1 MQVSFVKYLLLP
13 LIFLPVLAAAQ
24 VTDRA
29 ESGGTI
35 IPVTPDNSEKEPREF
50 HITPILLESDEG
62 KRALQE
68 LREFEAQDYWPLR
81 SWLVMYNVGTIETF
95 NVRNIQEG
103 NEWDEVEFELV
114 CTGNN
119 IEIWVEVEELAED
132 KITDEILD
140 VIWEGLNDIT
150 PPNSVDSNRGIV
162 DISIELFGDLPDR
175 FDAGVLKILITD
187 IQDGW
192 DPPEQNFFTAGF
204 FDPVDQSVSNPN
216 SNRANILYINSKPGI
231 YRPVDGENRFVNS
244 RLNTMAHEL
253 QHLIHANYG
262 NLSLFQ
268 NEGQSE
274 LAEILTGYNARGMN
288 FLDSGTE
295 VSGNVEGSDK
305 WVYRFRSSQSDVV
318 LFDYQRAQLLHGYLE
333 ERVGAEAASDLTKSV
348 FSNDAGYQQVLNAF
362 NISLDEFFAD
372 FYITAYANNRVQGM
386 NNFAFSR
393 PQLSNVRTSNPGI
406 FYNVDIKPWVSNK
419 QETIYYGGALY
430 TQWFGVEELTLDIHS
445 TNGITQNIL
454 YRKLG
459 DSEYRHMEAGQ
470 GVHELDEEGIYEE
483 IVLISVNVQH
493 TGTSA
498 SPGDNRTFSYSGEWA
513 TTNLTIEPLVY
524 HADAAAF
531 VSLPDEEAYSFALRI
546 SPDFDSGVQ
555 SVRFNT
561 NARESAVQ
569 GNGELVLTLRRA
581 VERLDEDN
589 NLFYIPSSEV
599 MVSQTIH
606 VSDISTG
613 SNYFGVNSSDWQ
625 IEAGEEYFITL
636 EVVENAGN
644 LYLEFLVDEGTESS
658 TDPNYNPLRTFVGI
672 QEDGELV
679 GWASFQDKNNVLM
692 GVNLVGFK
700 DVGDIDFPGPPVA
713 DSFELIGNYP
723 NPFNNGTVIQYN
735 VPEPGQVQITVHDIL
750 GREVMELYNGGTS
763 PGLHEVRFEAGSLAS
778 GLYFYRMQ
786 SPGGI
791 QSKKMLLVK

>member
-1 MQVSFVKYLLLP
+1 MQVQFVKYLLL
-13 LIFLPVLAAAQ
+13 LFLFFPALAAAQ

-29 ESGGTI
+29 EPGGVV
-35 IPVTPDNSEKEPREF
+35 IPVTPDHSEKEPREF
-50 HITPILLESDEG
+50 HITPILLESEEG

-68 LREFEAQDYWPLR
+68 LREFEAQNYEPLR
-81 SWLVMYNVGTIETF
+81 PRLVMHNVGTIDTF
-95 NVRNIQEG
+95 NVRNIQDG

-114 CTGNN
+114 RTGTN

-162 DISIELFGDLPDR
+162 DISIDLFGDLPDR

-204 FDPVDQSVSNPN
+204 FDPVDQSASNPN
-216 SNRANILYINSKPGI
+216 SNQANILYINSKPGI

-305 WVYRFRSSQSDVV
+305 WIYRFRSSQSDVV

-333 ERVGAEAASDLTKSV
+333 ERVGAEAASDLTKSGS
-348 FSNDAGYQQVLNAF
+348 SNNAGYQQVLNPF
-362 NISLDEFFAD
+362 NISLDEFFTD

-393 PQLSNVRTSNPGI
+393 PQLSNVRTSNPGG

-483 IVLISVNVQH
+483 IVLISVNAQH

-498 SPGDNRTFSYSGEWA
+498 SPGDSRSFSYSGEWV
-513 TTNLTIEPLVY
+513 TTSLTIEPLVY

-531 VSLPDEEAYSFALRI
+531 ISLPDEEAYSFALRI

-555 SVRFNT
+555 SVRFNI

-569 GNGELVLTLRRA
+569 GDGELALTLRRA
-581 VERLDEDN
+581 VERFDDDN
-589 NLFYIPSSEV
+589 NLIYIPSSEV
-599 MVSQTIH
+599 MESQTIH
-606 VSDISTG
+606 VSNISAG
-613 SNYFGVNSSDWQ
+613 SNYIGVNSSDWQ
-625 IEAGEEYFITL
+625 IEADEQYFITL

-658 TDPNYNPLRTFVGI
+658 TDPNYNPLRTFIGI

-679 GWASFQDKNNVLM
+679 GWANFQDKNNVLM

-700 DVGDIDFPGPPVA
+700 DIGDIDFPGPPVA
-713 DSFELIGNYP
+713 DTFELIGNYP

-750 GREVMELYNGGTS
+750 GREVMELYNGGTP

-786 SPGGI
+786 SPGGV